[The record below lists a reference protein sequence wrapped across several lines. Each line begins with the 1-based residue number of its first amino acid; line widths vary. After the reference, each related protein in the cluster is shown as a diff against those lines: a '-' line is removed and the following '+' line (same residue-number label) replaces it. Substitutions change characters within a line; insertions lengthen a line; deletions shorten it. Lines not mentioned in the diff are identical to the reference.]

1 VRAGDRGKALSMLRP
16 VGRAE
21 FAGEVVD
28 ARAEGEFVEPG
39 TAVTA
44 LRMEGSEVVVEKSRA

>member
-1 VRAGDRGKALSMLRP
+1 MLRP

-21 FAGEVVD
+21 FGGEIVD
-28 ARAEGEFVEPG
+28 ARAEGEFVGPG

-44 LRMEGSEVVVEKSRA
+44 LRVEGSEVVVEKTRA